1 MNESITRA
9 AGSTFGQE
17 FNVVEMEALIAR
29 AGRVPRLRNTLYENA
44 NEERRMVG
52 IENAHK
58 SVVVNFTGGGK
69 QQVEG

>member
-44 NEERRMVG
+44 NEERRTVG
-52 IENAHK
+52 LENAHK
-58 SVVVNFTGGGK
+58 SVVVNYNASGR
-69 QQVEG
+69 